1 MPRANGAQLFAG
13 DRMSREYW
21 LFKFERFYNGKN
33 IITQPIRI
41 VSIGGNTG
49 STEAPSRDAID
60 MKTDGEFRGKFIKNM
75 SGISEARQEYKRSSN
90 ATPIEHF
97 QSNISIYSYELDAVR
112 RAIPPRG
119 GFLRSEG
126 SEKQTGKNDS
136 CARDG
141 TKDHT
146 R

>member
-75 SGISEARQEYKRSSN
+75 SGISEARQEYNRSSN
-90 ATPIEHF
+90 ATPIE
-97 QSNISIYSYELDAVR
+97 R

-136 CARDG
+136 RARDG
-141 TKDHT
+141 AKDHT